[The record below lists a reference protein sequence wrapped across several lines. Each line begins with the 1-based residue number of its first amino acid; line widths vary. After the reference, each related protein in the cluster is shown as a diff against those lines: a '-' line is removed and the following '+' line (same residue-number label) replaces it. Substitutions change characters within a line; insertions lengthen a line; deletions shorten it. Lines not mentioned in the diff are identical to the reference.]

1 MSSSKRP
8 RTSVSPTVSPSSS
21 PEPEPTHKALRT
33 SGAGHPL
40 LCTLPPTC
48 SHKPTPIANS
58 KDLETHYATYHA
70 HVCEDPGCS
79 CVFPE
84 ARLLELHQ
92 TECHDPLAAIRK
104 EHGDKIFACYLTTCL
119 KLFLTPKARRLHLIN
134 AHGFPKE
141 YFFAVTNKGVGG
153 LLKKWGE
160 GASMIR
166 REWKKRE
173 GDENKDNNT
182 QSDTGTA
189 EENEVEEPNHEHDL
203 RAGEKSDDLDA
214 LADSMTSLS
223 LVPNSIRFGRGGKGG
238 GFPHPTGSDSTDG
251 RTRTRGRGGRRGR
264 RATSRYAPG
273 GGQEGGAAMD
283 VDSGPSSGYRGFPRG
298 INRGFIPRGRARG
311 LVPPIHAVPR
321 GGPGIIVRGKGGTGT
336 GFV

>member
-8 RTSVSPTVSPSSS
+8 RASISPTVSPSSS

-33 SGAGHPL
+33 AGAGHPL

-48 SHKPTPIANS
+48 SHTPTPIANS

-70 HVCEDPGCS
+70 HVCEERGCS

-104 EHGDKIFACYLTTCL
+104 ERGDKIFACHLTTCP

-166 REWKKRE
+166 GEWKKKE
-173 GDENKDNNT
+173 GPVDDDDNDI
-182 QSDTGTA
+182 QSDNGTV
-189 EENEVEEPNHEHDL
+189 EENEIEEPSHDL
-203 RAGEKSDDLDA
+203 HAEEKGEDLDV

-223 LVPNSIRFGRGGKGG
+223 LVPDSIRFGRGGKGG
-238 GFPHPTGSDSTDG
+238 GFPHPYPHPPSSDSTDS
-251 RTRTRGRGGRRGR
+251 RTRSRGRGGRKGK
-264 RATSRYAPG
+264 RAISRYG
-273 GGQEGGAAMD
+273 GHEGGAAMD
-283 VDSGPSSGYRGFPRG
+283 VDSGPSSAHRGFPRG
-298 INRGFIPRGRARG
+298 INRGFNVPRARARG
-311 LVPPIHAVPR
+311 LVPPLHTVSR
-321 GGPGIIVRGKGGTGT
+321 GGQARGRGGA
-336 GFV
+336 V